1 MSTDNQNAKSLVI
14 AKDRITF
21 STQVAYMMS
30 ILGVP
35 LVLLSITLVSDP
47 VAAMTAASFCLLQVT
62 LPLINRSRG
71 FDFAN
76 GLHRYAIII
85 SNYMIILFLSFE
97 LGNGSSLHL
106 YYFVNI
112 CASFVYLK
120 MDEKFMLYSSL
131 AVGLVA
137 IVIDFYLELN
147 PFLNNQPIEQYQQ
160 IFSYFTITGF
170 LLFFFVYLLYMVNMM
185 DDVEKMNKFKTGN
198 LQAVVRSN
206 ESLIYEIDKDYK
218 LRNIWAADK
227 SSIPLTEEKIKNGT
241 NIFELFEDSLA
252 HKIKRGVD
260 HVMSVNTAHELQHLS
275 ESDGNWY
282 EFKLRPFSRDGQDL
296 RISMTSSNIN
306 HIKKIELNIDKY
318 DAVQTDILMLMSNVI
333 RTPLNTINTFIER
346 LLVDNPNEKQITRLK
361 IVKNSSDNILGLI
374 NGMIDFYRME
384 KGDHQIAKNEFS
396 IFELMHRLEDVF
408 LPEAVKNRVILR
420 IEIDKTIPSI
430 VIGDDEKIDQ
440 VMSNLIQNALK
451 FTEVGKVTAS
461 VQMVKRKGN
470 KLFLLFRVKDT
481 GEGIVE
487 EKQHLF
493 NNFDNIDLSTIRQ
506 FGETGVSLAVSKLM
520 VSVMG
525 GNLEMHSE
533 QDKGTS
539 FNYILPLLMKENNED
554 TEDMTMLTDDGELEG
569 HTILIA
575 DFDAELMSELRSI
588 CESWGMVVK
597 TVGDGSGVLKELITK
612 SYDLLIISL
621 ILPGM
626 DGYEATSR
634 IRASKKEKKRTMPII
649 AITDDLS
656 RHLFKKVRAGGMN
669 GFIRKPIKNL
679 DLREVLIDVIVNKK
693 QLINPEEELD
703 ENGNII
709 SAPRTMNLEI
719 SDFSTE

>member
-1 MSTDNQNAKSLVI
+1 MSTDTSNAKSLVI
-14 AKDRITF
+14 PKDRITF

-35 LVLLSITLVSDP
+35 LVLLSITLVNDP
-47 VAAMTAASFCLLQVT
+47 IAAMTAASFCLLQVI
-62 LPLINRSRG
+62 LPLINKSRG
-71 FDFAN
+71 FDFLN
-76 GLHRYAIII
+76 GMHRYAIIV
-85 SNYMIILFLSFE
+85 SNYLILLFLSFE
-97 LGNGSSLHL
+97 LGNDSSLHL

-112 CASFVYLK
+112 AASFVYLK

-131 AVGLVA
+131 AVGLAA

-147 PFLNNQPIEQYQQ
+147 PFLNDQPIEQYQQ

-198 LQAVVRSN
+198 LQAVIRSN

-227 SSIPLTEEKIKNGT
+227 TTIPLTEEQIKNGT
-241 NIFELFEDSLA
+241 NIFELFEDALA
-252 HKIKRGVD
+252 QKIKKGVD
-260 HVMSVNTAHELQHLS
+260 HVMNVNTAHELQHLS

-282 EFKLRPFSRDGQDL
+282 EFKLRPFSREGQDL
-296 RISMTSSNIN
+296 RVSMTSANIN
-306 HIKKIELNIDKY
+306 HIKKIEMNIDKY

-346 LLVDNPNEKQITRLK
+346 LLLDNPNEKQITRLK

-384 KGDHQIAKNEFS
+384 KGTYQIAKNEFS
-396 IFELMHRLEDVF
+396 LFELMHRLEDVF

-420 IEIDKTIPSI
+420 IEVDKTIPSL
-430 VIGDDEKIDQ
+430 VVGDDEKIDQ

-461 VQMVKRKGN
+461 VQVVKRKGN

-481 GEGIVE
+481 GEGIAE

-520 VSVMG
+520 VRVMG

-533 QDKGTS
+533 LDKGTRFS
-539 FNYILPLLMKENNED
+539 FILPLLMKETNEESD
-554 TEDMTMLTDDGELEG
+554 NMVTLTDDGELEG
-569 HTILIA
+569 KTILIA
-575 DFDAELMSELRSI
+575 DFDNELVAELRSI
-588 CESWGMVVK
+588 CESWGMEVN

-612 SYDLLIISL
+612 TYDILIIGL
-621 ILPGM
+621 VLPGM
-626 DGYEATSR
+626 DGYETTSR
-634 IRASKKEKKRTMPII
+634 IRASKKEKKRVMPIV

-656 RHLFKKVRAGGMN
+656 RHLFKKVRTAGMN
-669 GFIRKPIKNL
+669 GFIRKPIKNI
-679 DLREVLIDVIVNKK
+679 DLRNVLIDVIINRK
-693 QLINPEEELD
+693 QLINPEEEMD
-703 ENGNII
+703 EHGNII
-709 SAPRTMNLEI
+709 NSPRTMNLEI
-719 SDFSTE
+719 PDFLTE